1 MKKSIILLAIVLL
14 TCSSLVS
21 AQDAEYK
28 KQKSIYTRAMTY
40 NDFTVARTAL
50 YNMMEIKPSNNGL
63 LDTLA
68 LLYYEQ
74 QQYVS
79 SAITAQE
86 AAKKD
91 PNNLVALEIA
101 GNSFENVGLNDKALE
116 HYELLYLKNS
126 DISVLYKM
134 AFLQYR
140 MKRYNDALASADII
154 IKNPKSQELKMV
166 FGKKDKSR
174 QEVPMIAATYRLKAL
189 VAYERKD
196 NDTAIQQFQKA
207 LEYAPDFEIVDEA
220 IKQIQK

>member
-14 TCSSLVS
+14 TCSNIVF

-28 KQKSIYTRAMTY
+28 KQQSIYKKALVY
-40 NDFTVARTAL
+40 NDYIVARTAL
-50 YNMMEIKPSNNGL
+50 YNMMAIKPSNDGL

-68 LLYYEQ
+68 FLYYEQ

-86 AAKKD
+86 AAKKN

-126 DISVLYKM
+126 DVSILYKM

-140 MKRYNDALASADII
+140 MKRYNDALASAEII
-154 IKNPKSQELKMV
+154 IKDPKSQELKMV
-166 FGKKDKSR
+166 FGKRDKSR
-174 QEVPMIAATYRLKAL
+174 QEVSMAAATYRLNGL
-189 VAYERKD
+189 IAYERKE
-196 NDTAIQQFQKA
+196 NDKAIQQFQKS
-207 LEYAPDFEIVDEA
+207 LELAPGFELVTEA
-220 IKQIQK
+220 IKQISK